1 VADGEK
7 SPDGEKVADGMAG
20 GSPEI
25 RNATQKVEPG
35 SGGFN
40 QPPKGK

>member
-7 SPDGEKVADGMAG
+7 VAETKVEAPA
-20 GSPEI
+20 EVA
-25 RNATQKVEPG
+25 NATQKVEPG

-40 QPPKGK
+40 QSSKGK